1 MEAWITYSLI
11 GMLVLGFM
19 NYAIKM
25 LVDGHPPLLALFLV
39 QGLSAVFV
47 LALILKD
54 GVPVIETQM
63 LKLAVPAGAFAAIA
77 LYFAFSALKMGDAS
91 KVVPI
96 INLNTIVVV
105 ILASVLL
112 KEHVSL
118 KTSAGVALGIL
129 SIYLIS
135 T

>member
-1 MEAWITYSLI
+1 METWITYSLI
-11 GMLVLGFM
+11 GMLFLGIM

-96 INLNTIVVV
+96 INLNTIQYYTRTR
-105 ILASVLL
+105 
-112 KEHVSL
+112 KF
-118 KTSAGVALGIL
+118 
-129 SIYLIS
+129 
-135 T
+135 